1 MPRYSFLDSIL
12 TDPDF
17 TTMSL
22 DNIGRKICEG
32 CEGSEASI
40 KEGYEFD
47 EHKTSRLTKEI
58 EV

>member
-1 MPRYSFLDSIL
+1 
-12 TDPDF
+12 
-17 TTMSL
+17 MSL

-40 KEGYEFD
+40 EEGYEFD
-47 EHKTSRLTKEI
+47 EPKTIRLTEEI